1 MQEFGLVLAVTVLAV
16 ISPGGDFA
24 MVTRNSFL
32 HGRMAGIWTAI
43 GIALAIWLHV
53 AYSILL
59 LQTSPMLLQ
68 TSPMLLQAVKTVG
81 ALYLLFIAWQT
92 WRHSVAATAEIVD
105 TQSAFSHWSALKT
118 GLISNAF
125 NPKTTLFVLSLYT
138 QVIRDQY
145 SLEHFIGLRL
155 DGFFGAFAVVCV
167 GGAVFVAA
175 TRAFVAIGQAK
186 RGEQDDCGCVDAV
199 GRIVVM
205 DLNRCESQF
214 TGRLCEITVLRLA
227 VFKSGCPSP
236 LSIKTRKP

>member
-1 MQEFGLVLAVTVLAV
+1 MQEFGLVLAITVLAV

-24 MVTRNSFL
+24 MVTRNSYL
-32 HGRMAGIWTAI
+32 HGCMAGIWTAI

-53 AYSILL
+53 AYSILGVGL
-59 LQTSPMLLQ
+59 LLQ

-81 ALYLLFIAWQT
+81 ALYLLYIAWQT
-92 WRHSVAATAEIVD
+92 WRHPVAIASELAD
-105 TQSAFSHWSALKT
+105 SQAAFSHWSALKI

-175 TRAFVAIGQAK
+175 THAFVAIGQAK
-186 RGEQDDCGCVDAV
+186 RGEQGDCGCVDTV

-205 DLNRCESQF
+205 DLNR
-214 TGRLCEITVLRLA
+214 
-227 VFKSGCPSP
+227 
-236 LSIKTRKP
+236 

>member
-1 MQEFGLVLAVTVLAV
+1 MQEFGLVLAITVLAV

-92 WRHSVAATAEIVD
+92 WRHSVAATDEIVD

-138 QVIRDQY
+138 QFIAANTALSTLLAYGLMV
-145 SLEHFIGLRL
+145 SLAHLLWFSWVALCLSQPRVRLWLLGKQSVVNKMIAAVLMLLAGLL
-155 DGFFGAFAVVCV
+155 LW
-167 GGAVFVAA
+167 
-175 TRAFVAIGQAK
+175 T
-186 RGEQDDCGCVDAV
+186 
-199 GRIVVM
+199 
-205 DLNRCESQF
+205 
-214 TGRLCEITVLRLA
+214 
-227 VFKSGCPSP
+227 
-236 LSIKTRKP
+236 

>member
-53 AYSILL
+53 AYSILGVGLL
-59 LQTSPMLLQ
+59 LQT
-68 TSPMLLQAVKTVG
+68 TPMLLQAVKTVG

-175 TRAFVAIGQAK
+175 THAFVAIGQAK
-186 RGEQDDCGCVDAV
+186 RGEQGDCGCVDAV

-214 TGRLCEITVLRLA
+214 TGRLCRMAVLKLA
-227 VFKSGCPSP
+227 VLKSGCPSP
-236 LSIKTRKP
+236 LSIKTRKQ

>member
-1 MQEFGLVLAVTVLAV
+1 MQELGLVLAVTVLAV

-92 WRHSVAATAEIVD
+92 WRHPVTATAEIVD

-155 DGFFGAFAVVCV
+155 DGFFGAFAVVFV

-175 TRAFVAIGQAK
+175 THAFVAIGQAK
-186 RGEQDDCGCVDAV
+186 RGEQGDCGCVDAV

-214 TGRLCEITVLRLA
+214 TGRLCRMAVLKLA
-227 VFKSGCPSP
+227 VLKSGCPSP

>member
-92 WRHSVAATAEIVD
+92 WRHPVTATAEIVD

-175 TRAFVAIGQAK
+175 THAFVAIGQAK
-186 RGEQDDCGCVDAV
+186 RGEQGDCGCVDTV

-214 TGRLCEITVLRLA
+214 TGRLCRMAVLKLA
-227 VFKSGCPSP
+227 VLKSGCPSP
-236 LSIKTRKP
+236 LSIKTR

>member
-53 AYSILL
+53 AYSILGVGLL
-59 LQTSPMLLQ
+59 LQT
-68 TSPMLLQAVKTVG
+68 TPMLLQAVKTVG

-175 TRAFVAIGQAK
+175 THAFVAIGQAK
-186 RGEQDDCGCVDAV
+186 RGEQGDCGCVDAV

-205 DLNRCESQF
+205 DLNRCENQF
-214 TGRLCEITVLRLA
+214 TGRLCEIAVLKLA
-227 VFKSGCPSP
+227 VLKSGCPSP
-236 LSIKTRKP
+236 LSIKTRKQ

>member
-53 AYSILL
+53 AYSILGVGLL
-59 LQTSPMLLQ
+59 LQT
-68 TSPMLLQAVKTVG
+68 TPMLLQAVKTVG

-175 TRAFVAIGQAK
+175 THAFVAIGQAK
-186 RGEQDDCGCVDAV
+186 RGEQGDCGCVDAV

-214 TGRLCEITVLRLA
+214 TGRLCRMAVLKLA
-227 VFKSGCPSP
+227 VLKSGCPSP

>member
-1 MQEFGLVLAVTVLAV
+1 
-16 ISPGGDFA
+16 
-24 MVTRNSFL
+24 
-32 HGRMAGIWTAI
+32 MAGIWTAI

-53 AYSILL
+53 AYSILGVGLL
-59 LQTSPMLLQ
+59 LQT
-68 TSPMLLQAVKTVG
+68 TPMLLQAVKTVG

-92 WRHSVAATAEIVD
+92 WRHPVTATAEIVD

-155 DGFFGAFAVVCV
+155 DGFFSAFAVVCV

-175 TRAFVAIGQAK
+175 THAFVAIGQAK
-186 RGEQDDCGCVDAV
+186 RGEQGDCGCVDTV

-205 DLNRCESQF
+205 DLNR
-214 TGRLCEITVLRLA
+214 
-227 VFKSGCPSP
+227 
-236 LSIKTRKP
+236 

>member
-1 MQEFGLVLAVTVLAV
+1 MQELGLVLAVTVLAV

-53 AYSILL
+53 AYSILGVGLL
-59 LQTSPMLLQ
+59 LQT
-68 TSPMLLQAVKTVG
+68 TPMLLQAVKTVG

-167 GGAVFVAA
+167 GGAVSVAA

-186 RGEQDDCGCVDAV
+186 RGEQGDCGCVDTV

-205 DLNRCESQF
+205 DLNR
-214 TGRLCEITVLRLA
+214 
-227 VFKSGCPSP
+227 
-236 LSIKTRKP
+236 

>member
-43 GIALAIWLHV
+43 GIALPIWLHV
-53 AYSILL
+53 AYSILGVGLL
-59 LQTSPMLLQ
+59 LQT
-68 TSPMLLQAVKTVG
+68 TPMLLQAVKTVG

-155 DGFFGAFAVVCV
+155 DGFFGAFAVVFV

-214 TGRLCEITVLRLA
+214 TGRLCRMAVLKLA
-227 VFKSGCPSP
+227 VLKSGCPSP